1 MNEAILYTPL
11 LPEILAGTGGL
22 LIVLL
27 IPFLR
32 SRKSLGQ
39 ILFPVLTLLFL
50 VSAMLVLFTLSWNL
64 PQALMKDQVF
74 SGDSFSG
81 SFRFILLLISILVTL
96 TAGPFLEREEIHHGE
111 FYALILFSYLGSALL
126 VGSQELLT
134 VFLGLEIIS
143 IGGYILIGLKRR
155 DLRANEAAW
164 KYFLLGSVSSA
175 FFLYGVAMIFG
186 ASGST
191 RYREIFRL
199 MESSSGPA
207 PTLILNC
214 GLALFLVGLAFK
226 LALVPFHSWVADVY
240 EGAPSLITGF
250 LATGPKVAA
259 LAALMRF
266 MNFHFP
272 RLPFHWGHFAVWM
285 AIAGMTLGNVAAISQ
300 QNMKRMLAYSS
311 IAHTGYMVMALFI
324 DNESAD
330 SALFIYLLAYA
341 LMNLGAFLVL
351 ALISGKG
358 DFGVSLH
365 DLTGLAERHPLPAA
379 ALSLFLLSL
388 IGIPLTGGFTAKF
401 YLFGSAVKNGLT
413 GLVIIAVL
421 NSAVSAYYYL
431 RPVVYMYMK
440 PCPEDLQGRE
450 PQSIPLGYMAALGVI
465 AMGLVWLG
473 VAPSFWL
480 EFAEKVTLALK

>member
-1 MNEAILYTPL
+1 MNEIVLYTPL
-11 LPEILAGTGGL
+11 LPEILAGAGGL
-22 LIVLL
+22 LIVVLV
-27 IPFLR
+27 PFLR
-32 SRKSLGQ
+32 ARKSWGR
-39 ILFPVLTLLFL
+39 ILFPALTLLFL
-50 VSAMLVLFTLSWNL
+50 ISATLVLFTLSWNL
-64 PQALMKDQVF
+64 PQGLMKDQVF

-96 TAGPFLEREEIHHGE
+96 TAGSFLEREEIHHGE
-111 FYALILFSYLGSALL
+111 FYALILFTYLGAALM
-126 VGSQELLT
+126 VGGQELLT
-134 VFLGLEIIS
+134 VFLGLEIVS

-199 MESSSGPA
+199 MESPSGHA

-214 GLALFLVGLAFK
+214 GLALFLVGMAFK
-226 LALVPFHSWVADVY
+226 LAMVPFHSWAPDVY

-266 MNFHFP
+266 LNFHFP

-285 AIAGMTLGNVAAISQ
+285 AITGMTLGNVAAISQ
-300 QNMKRMLAYSS
+300 QNLKRMLAYSS
-311 IAHTGYMVMALFI
+311 IAHTGYMVIALFL

-330 SALFIYLLAYA
+330 SALFIYLLAYV

-358 DFGVSLH
+358 DSGVSLH
-365 DLTGLAERHPLPAA
+365 DLTGLAEKHPLLAA
-379 ALSLFLLSL
+379 AFSLFLLSL

-440 PCPEDLQGRE
+440 PFPEDHWEKE
-450 PQSIPLGYMAALGVI
+450 PLHIPSGYILALGMIVI
-465 AMGLVWLG
+465 GLLWLG
-473 VAPSFWL
+473 VAPAFWL
-480 EFAEKVTLALK
+480 GFAEKVTLALK